1 MTRSARAQSRG
12 LDQLRP
18 ITFRIDPNKYAEGSC
33 LVEMGDTQV
42 LVTATIDSVLPGW
55 RRGTGKGWVTAEYAM
70 LPRATDRRNNRES
83 VIGKQ
88 RGRSEE
94 IQRLIGRSIRAVTD
108 LTRLGEI
115 QIKLDCDVLQADGGT
130 RCAAIN
136 GAFVALAR
144 AIQHLVRLGVL
155 SESPLREPLAAVSCG
170 LVDGEPRLDLDYSE
184 DSRAEADANFVL
196 TASGKVVEVQASAEQ
211 QAFAPEQLNAMLA
224 LAQAAVADIIAAQ
237 NKALG

>member
-1 MTRSARAQSRG
+1 
-12 LDQLRP
+12 
-18 ITFRIDPNKYAEGSC
+18 
-33 LVEMGDTQV
+33 
-42 LVTATIDSVLPGW
+42 
-55 RRGTGKGWVTAEYAM
+55 M
-70 LPRATDRRNNRES
+70 LPRATDRRNSRES

-144 AIQHLVRLGVL
+144 AVQHLVRLGVL
-155 SESPLREPLAAVSCG
+155 SESPLREPLAAVSRG
-170 LVDGEPRLDLDYSE
+170 LVDGGTPDLDYSE

-211 QAFAPEQLNAMLA
+211 QAFAPDQLNAMLA

-237 NKALG
+237 NKALGKR